1 MYYDKPKSERISSRD
16 VRELLRK
23 NLANHNIKNQIK
35 NLDVRCEF
43 GSKKVFDF
51 MYEKNVFKAISF
63 DKQKSGQLANEL
75 KIVCYDIL
83 TNREKLNSYKINLIV
98 DNSIILN
105 KKLGNNSDVFLEFK
119 EKITKE
125 AENVKIYTLSE
136 FGERM
141 ISN

>member
-1 MYYDKPKSERISSRD
+1 
-16 VRELLRK
+16 
-23 NLANHNIKNQIK
+23 
-35 NLDVRCEF
+35 
-43 GSKKVFDF
+43 
-51 MYEKNVFKAISF
+51 
-63 DKQKSGQLANEL
+63 
-75 KIVCYDIL
+75 
-83 TNREKLNSYKINLIV
+83 INLIV

-141 ISN
+141 ISNNF

>member
-1 MYYDKPKSERISSRD
+1 
-16 VRELLRK
+16 
-23 NLANHNIKNQIK
+23 
-35 NLDVRCEF
+35 
-43 GSKKVFDF
+43 
-51 MYEKNVFKAISF
+51 ISF

-141 ISN
+141 ISNNF